1 MLAATTEKPASKTQD
16 SQELKKKRE
25 QAPWPQSPA
34 GESSNCIWAQR
45 ASTCLPHPL
54 GPVGSPR
61 PILTLSASLLF
72 APVILNHFRF
82 SLFPRAS
89 DTSWP
94 FWIVH
99 PSLFISPRKPPLTP
113 RSSKGA
119 ASLSCPEPKCAPT
132 MATLRNLTPASS
144 CLREAPV
151 MSPLPGALY
160 VTHFFCP
167 HPPASVGHN
176 QFRCLVVGM
185 RRPAG
190 LFWKG

>member
-1 MLAATTEKPASKTQD
+1 MA
-16 SQELKKKRE
+16 
-25 QAPWPQSPA
+25 QSPA

-61 PILTLSASLLF
+61 PILTLSASLPF

-99 PSLFISPRKPPLTP
+99 PSLFISPRKPSLTP

-119 ASLSCPEPKCAPT
+119 ASLSCPEPKSALT
-132 MATLRNLTPASS
+132 MATLRALTPASS
-144 CLREAPV
+144 RLCSPRDELLARGTV
-151 MSPLPGALY
+151 CHSPLL
-160 VTHFFCP
+160 
-167 HPPASVGHN
+167 PASTSICWPQSV
-176 QFRCLVVGM
+176 Q
-185 RRPAG
+185 G
-190 LFWKG
+190 LGGGCEETSWAILGRMKWMEKRFPS